1 MYEVV
6 VGAGRRRAWSAAVR
20 DVIGAYARRPA
31 GIREGVPLGHSAD
44 LRMVVYLLVGAEVLV
59 EGLMDV
65 SLVPPPWRLVH
76 LVWLALMVD
85 AAFAFGAVT
94 RRHPHRVGAD
104 ALTVRA
110 GLTDEFSLPLD
121 LVAGVRRERLSVKGR
136 GVRAVPD
143 RPEAVACNVSGTA
156 ELVVDLRE
164 PVSLRLAGGVR
175 VVVRHLHL
183 AVDDPATAHRA
194 LRSALA

>member
-6 VGAGRRRAWSAAVR
+6 VGGGRRRAGGAVMR
-20 DVIGAYARRPA
+20 DVIGMYLRRPA
-31 GIREGVPLGHSAD
+31 RLREGVPLGHSAD

-65 SLVPPPWRLVH
+65 SLIPPAWRFVH
-76 LVWLALMVD
+76 LVWIALMVD
-85 AAFAFGAVT
+85 AAVAFGAVT
-94 RRHPHRVGAD
+94 RRHPHQVSSET
-104 ALTVRA
+104 LTVRA
-110 GLTDEFSLPLD
+110 GLLDEFTLPLD
-121 LVAGVRRERLSVKGR
+121 LVERVRRERVSIKGR
-136 GVRAVPD
+136 GVRPVPD

-164 PVSLRLAGGVR
+164 PVTLRLTSGAR
-175 VVVRHLHL
+175 LVVRRLHL
-183 AVDDPATAHRA
+183 AVDDPAAAHRT